1 MPVGTAP
8 RNTANFTVEY
18 STDGTSYTAFTG
30 VISAIPDAET
40 RKVIERML
48 AGATRVQKYVG
59 RANHGNIK
67 ITLEYGSAL
76 FTTFSAFSTTTL
88 YYVRVTAD
96 DTGGTNGHRFIY
108 SGYWSEFQRPE
119 LNGDDK
125 TAEMALTLAVDNVTY
140 TGAA

>member
-18 STDGTSYTAFTG
+18 STDGSSYTAFTG
-30 VISAIPDAET
+30 VISAIPDEQT
-40 RKVIERML
+40 GKVIERLL

-59 RANHGNIK
+59 RVNHGNIK
-67 ITLEYGSAL
+67 IMLEYGSAL
-76 FTTFSAFSTTTL
+76 FTTFSAFANTTL

-108 SGYWSEFQRPE
+108 SGYWSGFQRPS
-119 LNGDDK
+119 LDGDDK
-125 TAEMALTLAVDNVTY
+125 TAEMHLTLAVDNVTY
-140 TGAA
+140 TAAV